1 LHASGAEDSTVTGCV
16 FAQNRGREGGGGLLT
31 WSGVHVSNCTFLRNR
46 SEFAAGAYTYGNGTT
61 ITGCAFLE
69 NRGDRDGGGM
79 ANYWSTVVVR
89 DCVFRGNSPSA
100 VCNFFDSAPTF
111 VNCGFLANWTF
122 PLVPG
127 IGIDDDGGGV
137 RNIVG
142 SFGTM
147 INCVFVGNRSAGSGG
162 AVSARG
168 DSGATVI
175 NCSFFD
181 NTADVAG
188 GAVAGVDNGPVVVA
202 NSVLW
207 NNHDA
212 SPGTSTDE
220 AAGAVTVSYSCV
232 RDAAAGDS
240 SVFPGIANIDRD
252 PLFVRTPSDGGD
264 GWNVGENDDFGDLRL
279 LPASPC
285 VNRGD
290 NSVVPPDITQDL
302 AGNLRIVAGTVDM
315 GAYEQTSTLPGDFDG
330 DGQPDETDNCFLIP
344 NPEQEDADG
353 DSIGDACD
361 VCAEA
366 SDPDQA
372 DEDSDGAGDACDNC
386 LGIYNPRQ
394 ENLDGDEVGDVC
406 DDDDDG
412 DGWPD
417 QSDNCPLVS
426 NARQTDTDAD
436 GYGDACDNCPL
447 IRNSSQC
454 DADGDGFGDACDPSP
469 PEMVLF
475 LDGDDDFATIP
486 DNPVYHFGVADFTV
500 EMRFQTAV
508 SHYGFLLNKRQ
519 VAGQGEVGLFL
530 EIVPGGAMSFAI
542 EVPEQQGSETV
553 IYSEGGLADGAWHHL
568 AGVRAG
574 NQLLLYVDGQQAASE
589 TLEFPMDM
597 TNTAPILLGKR
608 HTDVTYFR
616 GMLDDVR
623 LWSTARS
630 QEQIAEYRDKALS
643 GNEPGLI
650 GYWAVA
656 GDCDEQVVTDLSP
669 SRNDGFLGV
678 SRLPDDADPG
688 WAIVADLLLDIDED
702 GVRDS
707 ADNCRFV
714 FNPEQADGDADG
726 LGDACDNCP
735 GVANPDQADNDGDG
749 IGNKCEPDCN
759 TNGVPDEEDIAGGTS
774 QDCNDTGVPDECE
787 IQREFYFASNNL
799 GAIGSGT
806 SRSVTIVAPPEA
818 AGNVLLEISAIAD
831 LSDANEYLDVSING
845 APVGRVFDSTFHDC
859 PATADT
865 DQIVLPPSTWNDA
878 AGSGDALITIVPSS
892 TVSYYTCQYGA
903 LLKVSVRYPLF
914 SSGDCNENIVPDE
927 CEPDSDG
934 DRVIDVCDN
943 CPAATNLDQVDQDD
957 DGLGDA
963 CDNCP
968 QDYNSAQ
975 YDHDGDGVG
984 TVCDNCYFIA
994 NPDQADADQDMAGD
1008 ACDVCPNDADDDADG
1023 DSVCG
1028 DVDNCPAL
1036 TNPDQADEDAD
1047 HVGNVC
1053 DACPHTVPGATV
1065 DAAGCPPPV
1074 RGDFDRDGDVDD
1086 RDYDALEACAS
1097 GPAVPRAAECAGR
1110 DLDNDND
1117 LDQVD
1122 FALFQR
1128 CLSGEDT
1135 PADPACAG

>member
-1 LHASGAEDSTVTGCV
+1 MSLIRIKEAAAIVALGLYAVACTVGQAATIFVDADATGANNGTSWADAYTELQSALAVATAGSEIWVATGTYRPDYDVSTARHTGDYRQSFALKDGVAVYGGFDGADSQQYAGGETQRDHRDPAANKTTLSGDLQADDVGGPDGVVCLSDQTVPPEAACAGFDADADGDVDPADLNMQDNSCHVVTASHGYGGTILDGFTVSGGLALSGGSRDTFGGGVNLASGSPTISGCTITGNAAEWGGGLHASGAEGSTVTGCV

-31 WSGVHVSNCTFLRNR
+31 WSGVNVSNCTFLRNR

-111 VNCGFLANWTF
+111 INCGFLANWTF

-372 DEDSDGAGDACDNC
+372 DEDGDGAGDACDNC

-417 QSDNCPLVS
+417 QSDNCPLAS

-486 DNPVYHFGVADFTV
+486 DNPVYHFGLADFTV

-643 GNEPGLI
+643 GNEPGLV

-656 GDCDEQVVTDLSP
+656 GDCDEQAVTDLSP

-678 SRLPDDADPG
+678 SRLPDGADPG
-688 WAIVADLLLDIDED
+688 WAIVADLLLDSDED

-735 GVANPDQADNDGDG
+735 GVANPTQSDREADGRGDACDNDGDHDG
-749 IGNKCEPDCN
+749 ID
-759 TNGVPDEEDIAGGTS
+759 DI
-774 QDCNDTGVPDECE
+774 Q
-787 IQREFYFASNNL
+787 
-799 GAIGSGT
+799 
-806 SRSVTIVAPPEA
+806 
-818 AGNVLLEISAIAD
+818 
-831 LSDANEYLDVSING
+831 
-845 APVGRVFDSTFHDC
+845 
-859 PATADT
+859 
-865 DQIVLPPSTWNDA
+865 
-878 AGSGDALITIVPSS
+878 
-892 TVSYYTCQYGA
+892 
-903 LLKVSVRYPLF
+903 
-914 SSGDCNENIVPDE
+914 
-927 CEPDSDG
+927 
-934 DRVIDVCDN
+934 DN
-943 CPAATNLDQVDQDD
+943 CPTIANAEQADA
-957 DGLGDA
+957 DGDAVGDA

-968 QDYNSAQ
+968 RTIP
-975 YDHDGDGVG
+975 GIGV
-984 TVCDNCYFIA
+984 
-994 NPDQADADQDMAGD
+994 
-1008 ACDVCPNDADDDADG
+1008 
-1023 DSVCG
+1023 
-1028 DVDNCPAL
+1028 
-1036 TNPDQADEDAD
+1036 DEM
-1047 HVGNVC
+1047 
-1053 DACPHTVPGATV
+1053 
-1065 DAAGCPPPV
+1065 GCPPVV
-1074 RGDFDRDGDVDD
+1074 RGDLNRDGDVD
-1086 RDYDALEACAS
+1086 
-1097 GPAVPRAAECAGR
+1097 
-1110 DLDNDND
+1110 
-1117 LDQVD
+1117 QQD
-1122 FALFQR
+1122 FGELQA
-1128 CLSGEDT
+1128 CLSGPGAAASAGCASADLDADTDVDCDDAAVLLGCLSGANT
-1135 PADPACAG
+1135 PADPDCGR